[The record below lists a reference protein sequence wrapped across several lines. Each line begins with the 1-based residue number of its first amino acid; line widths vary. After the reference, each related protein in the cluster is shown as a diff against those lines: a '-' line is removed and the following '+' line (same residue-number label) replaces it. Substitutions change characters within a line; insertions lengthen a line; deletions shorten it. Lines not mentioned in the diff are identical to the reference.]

1 MKRVTQNAINI
12 LNGLIVTAT
21 HNMRTADKESRANN
35 HEWKY
40 ESNYWYNKGRLHGLL
55 SVLHWINNKQKG

>member
-40 ESNYWYNKGRLHGLL
+40 ESN
-55 SVLHWINNKQKG
+55 